1 MIIHR
6 VPDWL
11 KTRTIKVFDR
21 NCQKLSEGSQIY
33 DLWLLNCFAFLQS
46 FYAGLIPIHPWR
58 STSKY
63 GWGKIIPNFPS
74 LIEFLPASGT
84 DFFNQMKNNL
94 FNVWFSLFVNTLISH
109 VYCFL
114 GGLKCPG
121 LIFKH
126 TCKFNVKR
134 DLQRRLFFTT
144 THIWCVTLV
153 EIYNTCNWCAT
164 WI

>member
-6 VPDWL
+6 VPDWS

-58 STSKY
+58 FASKY

-94 FNVWFSLFVNTLISH
+94 FNVWFFPFCKHFNIACLLF
-109 VYCFL
+109 FW
-114 GGLKCPG
+114 GGMKCAG

-134 DLQRRLFFTT
+134 DLHRSFFLQLPTSGVLF
-144 THIWCVTLV
+144 W
-153 EIYNTCNWCAT
+153 
-164 WI
+164 